1 MYYSQMI
8 SERIKFRLRVC
19 GISVKKM
26 LSDLDLSI
34 NTISELGKGK
44 EISYVSFAHI
54 AEYLNC
60 STDYLL
66 GRTDQIDLNTGKS
79 VDVDVN
85 IGDNSANI
93 NIGYSPDDVALLN
106 LINKMDLIDR
116 SKLIF
121 ELSQKYYVK

>member
-8 SERIKFRLRVC
+8 AERIKFRLKVC
-19 GISVKKM
+19 GISTKKM
-26 LSDLDLSI
+26 LSDLELNI
-34 NTISELGKGK
+34 NTLSDLGKGK
-44 EISYVSFAHI
+44 QMSYVSFAHI

-66 GRTDQIDLNTGKS
+66 GRTDQVDLNTGKA

-93 NIGYSPDDVALLN
+93 TLGYSPDDVALLN
-106 LINKMDLIDR
+106 LIHKMDLIDR

-121 ELSQKYYVK
+121 ELSQRYK

>member
-1 MYYSQMI
+1 MYYSQLTA
-8 SERIKFRLRVC
+8 ERIKYRLKVC
-19 GISVKKM
+19 GIPMKTM
-26 LSDLDLSI
+26 LSDLELGI
-34 NTISELGKGK
+34 NTVSKLAKGD

-66 GRTDQIDLNTGKS
+66 GRTDQVDVNTGKA

-106 LINKMDLIDR
+106 LIHKMDLIDR

-121 ELSQKYYVK
+121 ELSQRYNVK